1 MTDLIT
7 PELVYFLN
15 TPTQAAFL
23 KRLAQHLLTSKL
35 WRRLG
40 KKR

>member
-15 TPTQAAFL
+15 TPTQLFL